1 MNFPNSDR
9 VIDMLIL
16 TAAAVAVK
24 ALVPIPINLLE
35 LMGLTGLVGMWLL
48 GQIRATV
55 NSYPYEVA
63 EIVPVVHVYP

>member
-1 MNFPNSDR
+1 MSFPNSDR
-9 VIDMLIL
+9 VIDMLVL

-24 ALVPIPINLLE
+24 ALFPIPINLLE

-48 GQIRATV
+48 GQLRART

-63 EIVPVVHVYP
+63 EVMPIYVYP